1 VATLWAL
8 HGGIEQPLGRCGPNA
23 PAVPYGWRRP
33 TLFSKTSVEDL
44 RAILTAYHIV
54 KNGSWP
60 QLHTAMERRAPHW
73 ALAGEAELIAELE
86 GYVKETEKPDGA
98 VRVFWKLG
106 PKFIFAGCNERFARD
121 AGIPASELMGT
132 DDFDARLPWGGQ
144 ASKYRADDME
154 VFQSRTAKLDI
165 LERQKSATGEVFW
178 VRVGK
183 APILAPDGSARGI
196 LGMYD
201 ILDDK
206 TASKLFFARSQAAP
220 KN

>member
-1 VATLWAL
+1 VGTRPVFFYGC
-8 HGGIEQPLGRCGPNA
+8 HCGPRA
-23 PAVPYGWRRP
+23 LAVPYPRRRP
-33 TLFSKTSVEDL
+33 TLFSKTSADDL
-44 RAILTAYHIV
+44 RAILTAYRVV

-60 QLHTAMERRAPHW
+60 QLHAAMERRAPHW
-73 ALAGEAELIAELE
+73 ALAGEAELAAELE
-86 GYVKETEKPDGA
+86 GYVKETETPDGA

-121 AGIPASELMGT
+121 AGIPASDLMGT

-154 VFQSRTAKLDI
+154 VFQSRAPKLDI

-206 TASKLFFARSQAAP
+206 TASKLFFARSQSAP
-220 KN
+220 KG

>member
-1 VATLWAL
+1 V
-8 HGGIEQPLGRCGPNA
+8 
-23 PAVPYGWRRP
+23 
-33 TLFSKTSVEDL
+33 FSKASPEDL
-44 RAILTAYHIV
+44 RAILTAYRTV

-60 QLHTAMERRAPHW
+60 QMHAAMDRRLSHW
-73 ALAGEAELIAELE
+73 AVAGEAELAADLE
-86 GYVKETEKPDGA
+86 GYLKDSDAPDGA

-106 PKFIFAGCNERFARD
+106 PKFLFAGCNERFARD
-121 AGIPASELMGT
+121 AGIAASVLMGL

-144 ASKYRADDME
+144 AAKYRADDME
-154 VFQSRTAKLDI
+154 VFQSRAPKLDI
-165 LERQKSATGEVFW
+165 LERQKSASGDVFW

-183 APILAPDGSARGI
+183 APIVAPDGSARGI

-220 KN
+220 KS

>member
-1 VATLWAL
+1 V
-8 HGGIEQPLGRCGPNA
+8 
-23 PAVPYGWRRP
+23 
-33 TLFSKTSVEDL
+33 FSKTSADDL
-44 RAILTAYHIV
+44 RAILTAYRTV

-60 QLHTAMERRAPHW
+60 QMHTAMERRAAHW
-73 ALAGEAELIAELE
+73 AMAGEPELASELE
-86 GYVKETEKPDGA
+86 SYVKETEMPGGA

-106 PKFIFAGCNERFARD
+106 PKFIFAGCNERFAHD
-121 AGIPASELMGT
+121 AGMAAADLMGT

-144 ASKYRADDME
+144 AAKYRADDME
-154 VFQSRTAKLDI
+154 VFQSRQAKLDI

-206 TASKLFFARSQAAP
+206 TASKLFMARSQSAP
-220 KN
+220 KA

>member
-1 VATLWAL
+1 MATFRFR
-8 HGGIEQPLGRCGPNA
+8 PPRRCGA
-23 PAVPYGWRRP
+23 DALAVPYAWRRP
-33 TLFSKTSVEDL
+33 TLFSKTPVEDL
-44 RAILTAYHIV
+44 RAILTAYRIV

-60 QLHTAMERRAPHW
+60 QLHPAMERRAPHW
-73 ALAGEAELIAELE
+73 ALAGEAELTAELE
-86 GYVKETEKPDGA
+86 GYVKETETPDGA

-106 PKFIFAGCNERFARD
+106 PKFNFAGCNERFARD
-121 AGIPASELMGT
+121 GGIAASELMGL
-132 DDFDARLPWGGQ
+132 DDFDSRLPWGGQ

-154 VFQSRTAKLDI
+154 VFQARTPKLDI

-196 LGMYD
+196 FGMYD

-206 TASKLFFARSQAAP
+206 TASKLFMARSQSAP
-220 KN
+220 KI

>member
-1 VATLWAL
+1 M
-8 HGGIEQPLGRCGPNA
+8 
-23 PAVPYGWRRP
+23 
-33 TLFSKTSVEDL
+33 FSKTSVEDL
-44 RAILTAYHIV
+44 RAVLAAYHVV

-73 ALAGEAELIAELE
+73 ALAGEAELTAELE
-86 GYVKETEKPDGA
+86 GYVKETETPDGA

-106 PKFIFAGCNERFARD
+106 PKFNFAGCNERFARD
-121 AGIPASELMGT
+121 AGIAASVLMGL
-132 DDFDARLPWGGQ
+132 DDFDSRLPWGAQ
-144 ASKYRADDME
+144 AAKYRADDME
-154 VFQSRTAKLDI
+154 VFQARTPKLDI
-165 LERQKSATGEVFW
+165 LERQKSASGDVIW

-183 APILAPDGSARGI
+183 APILAADGSARGI

-220 KN
+220 RS